1 MTTLYLVQ
9 GDIGAQIKTTIT
21 REDTGNAVNM
31 ADATV
36 LLKFKK
42 ANTANV
48 LFTVTASDL
57 SDFENGEAIFIF
69 SESNLT
75 ISSGNYIGEV
85 CVNFDSGD
93 IETVFETLDFVVRED
108 F

>member
-1 MTTLYLVQ
+1 MTILYLVQ

-31 ADATV
+31 TDATV

-42 ANTANV
+42 ANTGNV
-48 LFTVTASDL
+48 LFTLTASAL

-69 SESNLT
+69 SESNLA
-75 ISSGNYIGEV
+75 ISSGDYVGEV

-93 IETVFETLDFVVRED
+93 VETVFEILNFVVRED